1 MKTSKIMVF
10 RILKWLALAWA
21 ILFVIASFVSPAES
35 TVKLQGLTA
44 ATPLVLFAI
53 FFHLEQHKS

>member
-21 ILFVIASFVSPAES
+21 ILFVIIAFVYD
-35 TVKLQGLTA
+35 GLITA